1 MKLSQ
6 EQKKMAKHGAIQS
19 IALAIT
25 MVIIVPL
32 IKGENLS
39 MPNTLIEFMIYIII
53 IYGFHWI
60 FIIGS
65 RIPKQ

>member
-1 MKLSQ
+1 
-6 EQKKMAKHGAIQS
+6 MAKHGAIQS

-32 IKGENLS
+32 IKGETLS

-53 IYGFHWI
+53 IICLSLDFYHWFKNTQTI
-60 FIIGS
+60 KLKYS
-65 RIPKQ
+65 KPQ